1 MTSSRLRRLI
11 KFIGP
16 YPYNPY
22 LIFLFFFSFYFSRY
36 IRVIAYL
43 PAGPER
49 WRAGALVLL
58 ASAIPALVFSLGS
71 ILLTRF
77 RLWSSNS
84 TIIYILEV
92 AFFQY
97 LNLLYLPL
105 IIQFLQKEFEY
116 FDKTLIGLSRNIFLA
131 SLILVLFALA
141 LMHRAERKIS
151 DRLDL
156 ANKLVSKLE
165 TEREELIHSDED
177 LRRQTSQFLHDR
189 VQSDLMVVG
198 MKLQSISGQVSPEVN
213 DVIEKAIHRL
223 ENTRATDLRNL
234 IEILT
239 PNLEAGSLQSALDT
253 LLEQYRTNMDVSA
266 QIDDSTEELVS
277 GSLLGIFR
285 IVEQSVLNSL
295 VHGPAHRVQISV
307 TTNTEGVTNIIV
319 SDDGPGVTVEA
330 ITAGV
335 GTAIIDSWVGILNG
349 SKEIDSAP
357 GHGYRLHVT
366 FIAD

>member
-1 MTSSRLRRLI
+1 MKESRIRRLI

-36 IRVIAYL
+36 IRVVAYL

-58 ASAIPALVFSLGS
+58 ASAIPAIIFSLGS

-105 IIQFLQKEFEY
+105 INQFLQKELDY
-116 FDKTLIGLSRNIFLA
+116 FDKSLIGLSRNIFFA

-156 ANKLVSKLE
+156 ANKLVNKLE

-198 MKLQSISGQVSPEVN
+198 MKLQSISGQASPEVN
-213 DVIEKAIHRL
+213 EVIEKAIHRL

-239 PNLEAGSLQSALDT
+239 PNLEAGSLQSALDV
-253 LLEQYRTNMDVSA
+253 LLEQYRSNMDVQL
-266 QIDDSTEELVS
+266 QINPATEKLDAET
-277 GSLLGIFR
+277 LLGIFR
-285 IVEQSVLNSL
+285 IIEQSTLNSL
-295 VHGPAHRVQISV
+295 VHGPAKRVQISV
-307 TTNTEGVTNIIV
+307 ITSSDGDTTVLV
-319 SDDGPGVTVEA
+319 SDDGPGILLDE
-330 ITAGV
+330 ISAGV

-349 SKEIDSAP
+349 EKEIDSAP
-357 GHGYRLHVT
+357 GHGYQLQVSIPPR
-366 FIAD
+366 